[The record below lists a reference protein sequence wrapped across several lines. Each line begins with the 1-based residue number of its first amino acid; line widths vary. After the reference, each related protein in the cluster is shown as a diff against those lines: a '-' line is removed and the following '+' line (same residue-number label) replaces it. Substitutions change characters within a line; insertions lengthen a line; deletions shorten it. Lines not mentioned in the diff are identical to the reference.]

1 MDERKPVTINA
12 VSLFTGTGALDAA
25 ARVALAHFGY
35 RLRTVAY
42 VEKEKFPQQ
51 IIRARIEDGLL
62 DAAPIFDNVCTF
74 PGVRF
79 AGLVDAVVAGFP
91 CQPFSVAGKR
101 AGKGDERYLFGEVL
115 RVADE
120 AGAELLLL
128 ENVPGL
134 LLEGSGSKTTTESRW
149 VTPQASLF
157 SLQSATWRG
166 TGPRRLSFW
175 MASSIRVRSGSAP
188 RPNAMVVR
196 CLAATGQPA
205 GVGPLGCRATRGRTA
220 VRRNCLTR
228 SRTASGRATTGRR
241 QPKRRT

>member
-25 ARVALAHFGY
+25 ARFALARFGY
-35 RLRTVAY
+35 RMRTVAY

-62 DAAPIFDNVCTF
+62 DAAPIFDDVCTF

-79 AGLVDAVVAGFP
+79 RGLVDAVVAGFP

-120 AGAELLLL
+120 AGVELLLL

-134 LLEGSGSKTTTESRW
+134 LLEGSGERDDDGVPVGDAAGEPVLAPIGDVARLLAQGGFRFGWLPLSAADMGAPHGRTRW
-149 VTPQASLF
+149 WCVA
-157 SLQSATWRG
+157 WRQ
-166 TGPRRLSFW
+166 
-175 MASSIRVRSGSAP
+175 
-188 RPNAMVVR
+188 
-196 CLAATGQPA
+196 LADSA
-205 GVGPLGCRATRGRTA
+205 GVGPLDVGQPED
-220 VRRNCLTR
+220 
-228 SRTASGRATTGRR
+228 GRR
-241 QPKRRT
+241 SGATA